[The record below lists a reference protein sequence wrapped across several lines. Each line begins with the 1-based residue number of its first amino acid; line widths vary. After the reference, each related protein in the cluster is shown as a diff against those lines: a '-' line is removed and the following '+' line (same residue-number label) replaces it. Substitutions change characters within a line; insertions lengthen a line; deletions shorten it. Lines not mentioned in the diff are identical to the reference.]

1 MQNQV
6 IKDHKEEV
14 FFLNNFDI
22 DRVFGT
28 IERADYLF
36 LYYIKTCADETA
48 QGKNV
53 YLSELAEAMHLGIPE
68 ISKAMGNL
76 QEKGYVSWKTDS
88 SVGKTYVELTSK
100 AVELM
105 CDERLRMKKCYKQI
119 REEIRE
125 EELTGMMQTMKK
137 ITGILKRINEN
148 TGVEE

>member
-14 FFLNNFDI
+14 FFLDNFDI

-36 LYYIKTCADETA
+36 LYYIKICADETA

-105 CDERLRMKKCYKQI
+105 CDERLRMKKCYEQI
-119 REEIRE
+119 REEIGE
-125 EELTGMMQTMKK
+125 EELAGMMQTMKK
-137 ITGILKRINEN
+137 ITGILKRINGN
-148 TGVEE
+148 TGAEE